1 MSPII
6 PGVEVRGVAVWFV
19 GADLRVRPMRV
30 APKNF
35 TGAMFLGHIA
45 SVCPHREFAW
55 VSV

>member
-30 APKNF
+30 VPKNF
-35 TGAMFLGHIA
+35 TGGMFLGA
-45 SVCPHREFAW
+45 DTWVCPYRECAW
-55 VSV
+55 GSV